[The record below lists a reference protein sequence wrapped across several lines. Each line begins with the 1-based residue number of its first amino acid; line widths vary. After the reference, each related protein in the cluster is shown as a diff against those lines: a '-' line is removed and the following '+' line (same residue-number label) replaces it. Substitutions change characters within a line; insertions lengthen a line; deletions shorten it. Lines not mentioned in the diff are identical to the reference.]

1 MDSAIFQGLCSP
13 PLFTLARVCV
23 FALATKGKS
32 YDNKEG
38 GGGGD
43 TPKKRSLVRALP
55 VDFKV
60 VFWGWLC
67 RASAKQTTNRS
78 THACDQHYSCSE
90 NKQTQQQGKELKEGA
105 GGKAD
110 DLFFWHVQRGWRWIS
125 CIYSVKRGK
134 KRRQKSK
141 ASFIAPE
148 KTKIFNK
155 LPIATPSLEK
165 GGEEKNKLQVF
176 ARGLYRSHAG
186 N

>member
-13 PLFTLARVCV
+13 PLFTLASVCV

-32 YDNKEG
+32 YDNKEA
-38 GGGGD
+38 GGD